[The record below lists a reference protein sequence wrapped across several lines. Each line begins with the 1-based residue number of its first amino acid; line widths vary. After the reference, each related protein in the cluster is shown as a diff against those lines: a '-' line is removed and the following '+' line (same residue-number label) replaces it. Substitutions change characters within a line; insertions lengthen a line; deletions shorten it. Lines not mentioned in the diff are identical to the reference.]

1 MALPVCLYA
10 VSLGLVDPTDR
21 HAIWT
26 GFYVAASQ
34 AEAIG
39 AAVLEWE
46 EKHSKKFPYIC
57 ATQAVSA
64 EYDQMA
70 WVLSQAEYDEEQKGD
85 HHV

>member
-10 VSLGLVDPTDR
+10 VSLGLVDRTDA

-26 GFYVAASQ
+26 GFYVAASP

-57 ATQAVSA
+57 ATQAVPA
-64 EYDQMA
+64 EYDQVA
-70 WVLSQAEYDEEQKGD
+70 YILAQCEQDGAS
-85 HHV
+85 